1 MSNLKN
7 NGYARYDLM
16 QQLNYEGIEADYQT
30 LLNYF
35 DNLPADEY
43 AKGLNRYRRYSRA
56 LVLPSSSQIEWLPT
70 LTKTE
75 RSTLRTSKVN
85 LIQSIQDLIVNLLV
99 LIKKYKQI
107 NY

>member
-1 MSNLKN
+1 
-7 NGYARYDLM
+7 M

-35 DNLPADEY
+35 EDLPADEY

-70 LTKTE
+70 LTKDGE
-75 RSTLRTSKVN
+75 EYSAYFQGKFNPEYPGSYREFACIDKE
-85 LIQSIQDLIVNLLV
+85 IQANKLLE
-99 LIKKYKQI
+99 K
-107 NY
+107 NYPV